1 MALGADSVFLVTGA
15 AGAIVSAITA
25 DLAAASGGTFHL
37 FDLVPEP
44 DPANPDLARFHAD
57 KDGLKREL
65 FERMKARGERATPAM
80 VEKEI
85 LALERAAAA
94 LVALEGIRRAGGRA
108 FWYACDLRDGA
119 AVERSCA
126 AVRERSP
133 RVDVLLHGAGL
144 EISRFLK
151 DKEPREFDLVFDVK
165 SDGWFNVLKGLGDT
179 PIGATVA
186 FSSIAGRFGNGGQ
199 TDYSAANDLLCKTT
213 SSFRTTRP
221 GTRGLV
227 VDWTAWADIGMASRG
242 SIPRMMELAGID
254 MLPAASG
261 IPVVRRELT
270 AGGARGELVIAGR
283 LGVLGA
289 EWDET
294 GGLDTSALAARG
306 PLVGAVRGFRLH
318 DGLRIETVLDPKT
331 QAFLDHHRIEGTP
344 VLPGVMGIESFAEA
358 AALVLPGWRVL
369 EVDGIDFK
377 APFKFYR
384 DEPRAIT
391 VTALL
396 RPEGE
401 AIVADCRLTGTRSR
415 PGQTEPQVT
424 LHFTARVRLIREAPR
439 EDLREACPVGGER
452 ELSPDEIYR
461 VYFHGPA
468 YRVVEKAWRSNGEAV
483 GLFSASLPPDHQ
495 PFEEATVASPRLI
508 ELWFQTAGLLEMGT
522 RGTMGLPLHVE
533 RLRLLRAP
541 TENARL
547 FARVHPVDGG
557 FEGRVVD
564 EEGRVHLVLEG
575 YRTVELPNAV
585 DEKGLEPFRAVM
597 SRAGEARGH

>member
-1 MALGADSVFLVTGA
+1 MRLA
-15 AGAIVSAITA
+15 AIVSAITA

-44 DPANPDLARFHAD
+44 DAASPDLARFHAD

-80 VEKEI
+80 VEKEM

-108 FWYACDLRDGA
+108 FWHACDLRDGA
-119 AVERSCA
+119 SVERACA
-126 AVRERSP
+126 DVRARSP

-261 IPVVRRELT
+261 IPVIRRELT
-270 AGGARGELVIAGR
+270 AGGASGR
-283 LGVLGA
+283 
-289 EWDET
+289 
-294 GGLDTSALAARG
+294 S
-306 PLVGAVRGFRLH
+306 
-318 DGLRIETVLDPKT
+318 
-331 QAFLDHHRIEGTP
+331 
-344 VLPGVMGIESFAEA
+344 
-358 AALVLPGWRVL
+358 
-369 EVDGIDFK
+369 
-377 APFKFYR
+377 
-384 DEPRAIT
+384 
-391 VTALL
+391 
-396 RPEGE
+396 
-401 AIVADCRLTGTRSR
+401 
-415 PGQTEPQVT
+415 
-424 LHFTARVRLIREAPR
+424 
-439 EDLREACPVGGER
+439 
-452 ELSPDEIYR
+452 
-461 VYFHGPA
+461 
-468 YRVVEKAWRSNGEAV
+468 
-483 GLFSASLPPDHQ
+483 
-495 PFEEATVASPRLI
+495 
-508 ELWFQTAGLLEMGT
+508 
-522 RGTMGLPLHVE
+522 
-533 RLRLLRAP
+533 
-541 TENARL
+541 
-547 FARVHPVDGG
+547 
-557 FEGRVVD
+557 
-564 EEGRVHLVLEG
+564 
-575 YRTVELPNAV
+575 
-585 DEKGLEPFRAVM
+585 
-597 SRAGEARGH
+597 